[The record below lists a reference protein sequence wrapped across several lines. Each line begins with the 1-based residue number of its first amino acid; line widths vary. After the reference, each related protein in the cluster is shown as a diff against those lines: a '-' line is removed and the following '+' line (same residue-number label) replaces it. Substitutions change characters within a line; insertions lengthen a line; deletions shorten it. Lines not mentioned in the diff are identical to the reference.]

1 MAKHDF
7 AGWPD
12 ELLSLVGSGG
22 TPRRSVRTVFCP
34 GQKVISPWRRMFSAG
49 VIVGVGFEAAF
60 PADKPAL
67 RPAVFG
73 VDRPALVAGQAG
85 ILGWDRYQ
93 VSVLPG
99 ALVLQLGAYSA
110 PVLGQDGPVE
120 AGLQAYIGSWLF
132 GSPFSGPGY
141 LLDFCVL
148 DADNLVVPDQLG
160 GYAVLE
166 SGQRFLAFLL
176 YSSEHSLVAQVGFG
190 WPVGPAEAAFHGAV
204 VILLRHEPGPSVP
217 QGGVPLPLG
226 LPLHPL
232 LGLAVLGVVYSRDP
246 EDPTLF
252 VYGGQHVSDPGV
264 NADRLVGR
272 FDVGGFLQC

>member
-1 MAKHDF
+1 MTLP
-7 AGWPD
+7 AGRMSFYPLWDLAARP
-12 ELLSLVGSGG
+12 GSWLGLFSALA
-22 TPRRSVRTVFCP
+22 RRS
-34 GQKVISPWRRMFSAG
+34 SPWRRMFS
-49 VIVGVGFEAAF
+49 
-60 PADKPAL
+60 PAL
-67 RPAVFG
+67 SSAWASKPHSRQINRLCDLRFLGSIDPHWWQVRMVF
-73 VDRPALVAGQAG
+73 
-85 ILGWDRYQ
+85 WDGTGTRSLSCQ
-93 VSVLPG
+93 G
-99 ALVLQLGAYSA
+99 ALVFQLGAYSA

-141 LLDFCVL
+141 LLDFGVL
-148 DADNLVVPDQLG
+148 DADNLVVSDQLG

-166 SGQRFLAFLL
+166 SGQRVLAFLL
-176 YSSEHSLVAQVGFG
+176 YSSEHGLVAQVGFG
-190 WPVGPAEAAFHGAV
+190 WPVGPAEAAFDGAV
-204 VILLRHEPGPSVP
+204 VILLRYEPGPSVP

-252 VYGGQHVSDPGV
+252 VHGGQHVSDPGV

-272 FDVGGFLQC
+272 FDVGGFLLC